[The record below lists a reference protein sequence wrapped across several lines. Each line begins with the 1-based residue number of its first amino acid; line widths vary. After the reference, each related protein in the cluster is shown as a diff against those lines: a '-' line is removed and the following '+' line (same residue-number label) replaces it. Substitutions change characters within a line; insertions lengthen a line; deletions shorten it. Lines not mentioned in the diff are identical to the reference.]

1 MKKLI
6 LLLCLFMVG
15 VTFSQ
20 QKKKKTIYKHKT
32 TITLKKTNHSIPKV
46 TLEEKKETN
55 ISKDVV
61 VSTNSNT
68 STPVE
73 YPDGIVKFR
82 QQLLNDITFPDN
94 LTTALKMQLKF
105 IVEKDGSVS
114 NISFIYFNDL
124 AEESKQKL
132 EAELKSALLKT
143 KKWNPATENG
153 LPVKHLFVLPLTFLL
168 E

>member
-32 TITLKKTNHSIPKV
+32 IITPKKTNLSIPKV

-61 VSTNSNT
+61 VSNNSNT

-94 LTTALKMQLKF
+94 LTTALKMQLQF